1 MGGKG
6 SGKPKGCKNKDQS
19 KHWTPEKKKAW
30 SKEYYQKN
38 KQKQADYCRWYRKTN
53 AEKIRAKHM
62 ALQPEITAYRAEK
75 RRLEKL
81 EVMNHYSNGTG
92 CCVRCGFS
100 DIRALQI
107 DHINGG
113 GTKHRV
119 ELGRSGEAFYR
130 WLRMN
135 NYPEGYQ
142 VLCCNCNGIKRFE
155 NKEFRYTEYGTKA
168 IRRNSL
174 RLDKT
179 PFFNSSQVYQ

>member
-19 KHWTPEKKKAW
+19 KHWTPEKKRAW

-38 KQKQADYCRWYRKTN
+38 KQKQAGYCRYYRKTN

-62 ALQPEITAYRAEK
+62 ARKEEIIAHNAEK
-75 RRLEKL
+75 RRLEKVG
-81 EVMNHYSNGTG
+81 VMNHYSNGTM

-100 DIRALQI
+100 DIRALSI

-113 GTKHRV
+113 GTKHRI
-119 ELGRSGEAFYR
+119 ELGRTGEAFYR

-135 NYPEGYQ
+135 GYPEGYQ
-142 VLCCNCNGIKRFE
+142 VLCHNCQWIKKSE
-155 NKEFRYTEYGTKA
+155 NREVRYTEYGSKA
-168 IRRNSL
+168 IRRIRTSV
-174 RLDKT
+174 D
-179 PFFNSSQVYQ
+179 